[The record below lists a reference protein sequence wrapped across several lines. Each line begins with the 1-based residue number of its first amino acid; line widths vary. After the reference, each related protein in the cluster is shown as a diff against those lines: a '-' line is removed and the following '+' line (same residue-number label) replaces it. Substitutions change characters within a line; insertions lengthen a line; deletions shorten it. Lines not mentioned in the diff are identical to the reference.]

1 MGNTCSIEVAELRY
15 TYPDGK
21 EALTGVTFTVRT
33 KEKIAIIG
41 PNGAGKSTL
50 LAHLNGVKTGQGTVK
65 ITGLEINKHN
75 LREIRKRVGI
85 VFQDPDDQLFCP
97 TVFDDVAF
105 GPLNLGLPAETVRS
119 RVDHAL
125 AQVGMSG
132 YEQRAAYHLSFGE
145 KKGISIATVLSMEPD
160 ILVLDEP
167 TSELDP
173 RGRRNLIDLLRGFDK
188 TIVVATHDLDLVLD
202 LCPRCLIMNEGR
214 IVYDGATRDALSNA
228 ELLRSNGLELP
239 LRLQSDTNPPDQ
251 SPALS

>member
-1 MGNTCSIEVAELRY
+1 MRDTCVIEVAELRY

-21 EALTGVTFTVRT
+21 EALAGVTFTVRA

-50 LAHLNGVKTGQGTVK
+50 LAHLNGVKSGQGSVR
-65 ITGLEINKHN
+65 IGGLELDKHN
-75 LREIRKRVGI
+75 LREIRRRVGI

-125 AQVGMSG
+125 AQVGMRG

-145 KKGISIATVLSMEPD
+145 KKSISIATVLSMEPD

-188 TIVVATHDLDLVLD
+188 TIVIATHDLDLVLD
-202 LCPRCLIMNEGR
+202 LCSRCVIMNKGT
-214 IVYDGATRDALSNA
+214 IVYDGASRDALSDA

-239 LRLQSDTNPPDQ
+239 LCMQGGTNTPDQ
-251 SPALS
+251 SAALS